1 MAERL
6 KCMVSKLIKLFY
18 QLCGVID
25 VATISAANFLISF
38 FIIRELGPKDYAV
51 YMNFFSGLMLI
62 STLQNAFFHT
72 TLSVKYAKISEYE
85 IKIRKSNALCVFANI
100 IHMALIVPAFFLV
113 KYFEFENSLFFLVY
127 CSFFLYLSRDLYRV
141 YNYVFELR
149 GTIVLSAIVSLFTTM
164 LGLLYLFFNE
174 SDVTLNYI
182 YLVSIISG
190 VISIV
195 IITYKLKFRLPTI
208 SEMKVS
214 YYDLWSVGRWSSVGS
229 LATWAQNN
237 SYTYLATLII
247 GVEATA
253 VLAIARLIVMPINL
267 VASGIY
273 MSEKPR
279 WAKLYKNDKNTLKNV
294 SVKIILS
301 MFLFI
306 TVYSILVLSD
316 FNYIEMIFETKV
328 RFDLLCCWLSVC
340 MVQVFKFSNSNI
352 LNVAEEFKYLAVMGV
367 IVSTLGVA
375 ASTIL
380 GTYYGAIGIIVG
392 YLIGELL
399 HFCCSQYKIIS
410 KRLFYAN

>member
-1 MAERL
+1 
-6 KCMVSKLIKLFY
+6 MVSKLIKLFY

-85 IKIRKSNALCVFANI
+85 IKIRKSNALCVFTNI

-214 YYDLWSVGRWSSVGS
+214 YYDLWSVGRWS
-229 LATWAQNN
+229 
-237 SYTYLATLII
+237 
-247 GVEATA
+247 
-253 VLAIARLIVMPINL
+253 
-267 VASGIY
+267 
-273 MSEKPR
+273 
-279 WAKLYKNDKNTLKNV
+279 
-294 SVKIILS
+294 
-301 MFLFI
+301 
-306 TVYSILVLSD
+306 
-316 FNYIEMIFETKV
+316 
-328 RFDLLCCWLSVC
+328 
-340 MVQVFKFSNSNI
+340 
-352 LNVAEEFKYLAVMGV
+352 
-367 IVSTLGVA
+367 
-375 ASTIL
+375 
-380 GTYYGAIGIIVG
+380 
-392 YLIGELL
+392 
-399 HFCCSQYKIIS
+399 
-410 KRLFYAN
+410 